1 MLPKRSRDCPPALA
15 GGQHGR
21 ATMDSHQVFEILVR
35 ENADMLW
42 AFLLSSTRDPVTAE
56 DLFQE
61 AFTVAWKNLARYD
74 RKLPFGPWLRGIA
87 GKLLLA
93 HGRKTRRAKIYFC
106 DEESL
111 EFLEGQYAQFDSLAG
126 DTWQDKLEA
135 LRGCIGRLE
144 GPRREVI
151 ELHYE
156 RGLNCRQIADRLGK
170 GFEAVKKLLQRGRAE
185 LLVCIRTRL
194 GIPAIENLSED
205 EDAEPELRGM
215 A

>member
-1 MLPKRSRDCPPALA
+1 MTGPAPAGCPP
-15 GGQHGR
+15 R
-21 ATMDSHQVFEILVR
+21 AAVRQSPAAMDSHQVFEILVR

-61 AFTVAWKNLARYD
+61 AFAVAWKNLDRYD

-87 GKLLLA
+87 SKLLLA
-93 HGRKTRRAKIYFC
+93 HGRKMRRAKVYFC
-106 DEESL
+106 DAESL
-111 EFLEGQYAQFDSLAG
+111 ELLEGQYAQFDSLHG
-126 DTWQDKLEA
+126 DTWGDKLEA
-135 LRGCIGRLE
+135 LRGCIGKLE
-144 GPRREVI
+144 GARREVI

-156 RGLNCRQIADRLGK
+156 RGLNCRQIAERLGK

-185 LLVCIRTRL
+185 LLVCIRARL
-194 GIPAIENLSED
+194 GIPPIENLPE
-205 EDAEPELRGM
+205 EAEPELGDL